1 MMHDFVV
8 ESCWFKNSQNTVDKA
23 KLIVTLTRELLA
35 PEKEFV
41 IFD

>member
-8 ESCWFKNSQNTVDKA
+8 EFCWFKNSQNTVDKA

-35 PEKEFV
+35 PEKGFV